1 MPAPRLLSRARGFCC
16 ICWLRAARG
25 SAIKARIKR
34 PGNRNPNAPL
44 TIGPPNNI
52 LQKRVLRG
60 HQSPPAPSHGHPPS
74 SSGSGGRP
82 GAASYG
88 SRKLASGPARSP
100 GSKRPMRPAG
110 IRRQGWRLPLAATL
124 APSSRLPP
132 CGPPRSA
139 LAPASARGSRLRVGG
154 GSSGAWAGGA
164 PYRARA
170 PPPACGRPSWGAPA
184 EAGKWRAAVDQGWDG
199 SATLWVQP
207 GNVFRMCH
215 GLGGEEGIVS
225 SFQGGFTP
233 NKS

>member
-16 ICWLRAARG
+16 IRWLRAARG

-44 TIGPPNNI
+44 TIGPPDNI

-60 HQSPPAPSHGHPPS
+60 HQSPPAPSHGHSPS

-82 GAASYG
+82 GAASYD
-88 SRKLASGPARSP
+88 SRKLDSGPARSP

-110 IRRQGWRLPLAATL
+110 TRRQGWRLPTVATL

-139 LAPASARGSRLRVGG
+139 LAPASARCSRLRVGG

-170 PPPACGRPSWGAPA
+170 PRRPAGDQALGFPQRPGSGGRPWTKAGTAAPPSGYSREMCSGCA
-184 EAGKWRAAVDQGWDG
+184 LGWVERA
-199 SATLWVQP
+199 L
-207 GNVFRMCH
+207 
-215 GLGGEEGIVS
+215 
-225 SFQGGFTP
+225 
-233 NKS
+233 